1 MDSGNFEKNE
11 IEKKLLEKLEILYV
25 ALYDYANDTLIKLFI
40 NTNLTDDIVNDF
52 CIKMSEYDTEFKD
65 LFDTLDKEY
74 NIVTKL
80 INKIKDKENLYLD
93 KLSGIENE
101 ECVEYEEV
109 NKKLDIIIDFD
120 SYIYKINNGYVQYEY
135 SKIIEMLNILDQF

>member
-1 MDSGNFEKNE
+1 
-11 IEKKLLEKLEILYV
+11 
-25 ALYDYANDTLIKLFI
+25 
-40 NTNLTDDIVNDF
+40 
-52 CIKMSEYDTEFKD
+52 MSEYDIEFKD

-93 KLSGIENE
+93 KLSGIKNE
-101 ECVEYEEV
+101 ESTEYEEV

-120 SYIYKINNGYVQYEY
+120 SYIYKINNGYVQYDY
-135 SKIIEMLNILDQF
+135 SKIIDMLNKLDEL